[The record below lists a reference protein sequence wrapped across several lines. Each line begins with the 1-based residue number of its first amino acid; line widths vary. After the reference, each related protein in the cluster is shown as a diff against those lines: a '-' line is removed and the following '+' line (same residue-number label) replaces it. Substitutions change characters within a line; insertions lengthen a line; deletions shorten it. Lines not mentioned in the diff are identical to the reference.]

1 MGGTTYTPTLEDLIA
16 ANPLKVALAAQGA
29 LQPQPDTSAMPAG
42 ISPQSLPQQGLIPP
56 TQGIT
61 DPRKMPTVPANPLPQ
76 GPLALTRAQNPQVG
90 PGLNARPYAPSFT
103 EAATDPQT
111 GLPGQIN
118 PQETKLGKLVHILA
132 GAAQGAL
139 AGWGTGNPGAGAA
152 AAREI
157 PFQQAQQANELALQR
172 AGLQPAETPYGPMP
186 ASLAVKVFPSM
197 IRANASLGVQ
207 GLRGQTQEDI
217 EKQRAASAQNVA
229 QINKR
234 FIVVPGVGVYDT
246 ALKTGKEGQESPAL
260 LPGTSQSITVTPELA
275 QEYQLPAEFVG
286 KPMKL
291 TDLAAVQRSSVF
303 HMAVQTGEGP
313 VVVNRRTA
321 QGQPVMVNGQRASSP
336 AMAGLI
342 EVPDPNN
349 PGQTMIVRK
358 EAVAGGAGGGTPA
371 QPAGG
376 GTKTPAQPFMGKG
389 SATHQAAVAVTKSAI
404 AGKIGEEINAFN
416 TALQHAN
423 LLESA
428 ARALNNND
436 PQTINSLK
444 NRLKAEFGATGP
456 IDARVIN
463 EAYNREITKMLSS
476 NHITDNEIKEAG
488 GSLDATGFTLDQTLH
503 ALDVYRAL
511 AGSKMRMRQQQVE
524 RGQQGQANFPQEV
537 THIVNDRNGNRIGTV
552 VDNKYVPDKK

>member
-1 MGGTTYTPTLEDLIA
+1 MATGYDPSIDDLLNS
-16 ANPLKVALAAQGA
+16 NPIKSALAAQG
-29 LQPQPDTSAMPAG
+29 LLPPIPDVSGMMPDR
-42 ISPQSLPQQGLIPP
+42 SPQSLPQQGLIPP

-61 DPRKMPTVPANPLPQ
+61 DPRQMPTVPANPLPQ

-111 GLPGQIN
+111 GLPRQIN

-172 AGLQPAETPYGPMP
+172 AGLAPLQTPYGVMP
-186 ASLAVKVFPSM
+186 TALAPKILSPFLNYEGKIGAAKIGGQSREAAAETGAGARVK
-197 IRANASLGVQ
+197 
-207 GLRGQTQEDI
+207 
-217 EKQRAASAQNVA
+217 AAE
-229 QINKR
+229 IGKR

-303 HMAVQTGEGP
+303 QNTPVQTGEGP
-313 VVVNRRTA
+313 VVVNRRTGQA
-321 QGQPVMVNGQRASSP
+321 QPVMVNGQRASSP
-336 AMAGLI
+336 ALAGI
-342 EVPDPNN
+342 QEVADQNN
-349 PGQTMIVRK
+349 PGQTTFVPK
-358 EAVAGGAGGGTPA
+358 AALVGGGGKGNA
-371 QPAGG
+371 QPIL
-376 GTKTPAQPFMGKG
+376 GKG

-404 AGKIGEEINAFN
+404 AGPIGNEINAFN

-428 ARALNNND
+428 VRALNNKD
-436 PQTINSLK
+436 PQTLNALE
-444 NRLKAEFGATGP
+444 NRFKSEFGSTGP
-456 IDARVIN
+456 ITAQTIAQ
-463 EAYNREITKMLSS
+463 AYQREITKMLSS
-476 NHITDNEIKEAG
+476 GHMTDAEIGSAG
-488 GSLDATGFTLDQTLH
+488 ATLDPNRFTLPQMEA
-503 ALDVYRAL
+503 ALGAYRAL
-511 AGSKMRMRQQQVE
+511 ANSKMQMRQQQVQ
-524 RGQQGQANFPQEV
+524 RGQQGQANFPQEGN
-537 THIVNDRNGNRIGTV
+537 TSGNRPSFSEW
-552 VDNKYVPDKK
+552 KASQKKK